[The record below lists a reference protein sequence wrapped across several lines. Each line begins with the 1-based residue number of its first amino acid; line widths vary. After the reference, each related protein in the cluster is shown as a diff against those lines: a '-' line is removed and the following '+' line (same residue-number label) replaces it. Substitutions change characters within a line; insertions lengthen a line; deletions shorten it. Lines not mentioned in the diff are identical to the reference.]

1 MKTVVMNRSI
11 LTMAI
16 ILVCCIVTNAQ
27 LERLRIETYYIADAD
42 DATDTIGGH
51 LEEGSVTYRIFVD
64 MLPDSRLMA
73 VYGDNRHP
81 LIFSSDHAFFNHRE
95 EGITF
100 GKDLSRNRYST
111 GTAPLD
117 TYITLGQCSKSFA
130 QGAYFGTPKDFDQ
143 DGSVV
148 GGVNNDGGSAAI
160 ASGLLKNGSTALGLP
175 LTEADGL
182 SLLNVLPN
190 SWIDIGFIDVSSG
203 VDTTIFGSG
212 SETQF
217 SGTNVLLRNSG
228 AKGIDAEQNE
238 VLVAQLTTKG
248 EISFELNLEV
258 EVLKNGVPEVI
269 RYVARNESLGN
280 GEVFHPLLKYPYAC
294 GCTDPAYLEASTTFA
309 CTDNSKCL
317 TPVILGCMD
326 SLACNFDPDAN
337 YNIQDLC
344 CYVGYCNDLDISI
357 VCPDLRLRNA
367 GLENVHLYPNP
378 AADELTLT
386 IDDIRYADIPFT
398 ILDLTGSVLLQG
410 LLKGQDR
417 HIDISTLANGYYIL
431 QFETSLQRPAIP
443 FVKI

>member
-1 MKTVVMNRSI
+1 MIRSI
-11 LTMAI
+11 FTI
-16 ILVCCIVTNAQ
+16 FIFSFCCTALNAQ

-42 DATDTIGGH
+42 DATDTTGGL
-51 LEEGSVTYRIFVD
+51 LEEGSVTYRIFAD
-64 MLPDSRLMA
+64 MLPESRLLGL
-73 VYGDNRHP
+73 YGTEQHP
-81 LIFSSDHAFFNHRE
+81 LVFASDHAFFNHRE

-100 GKDLSRNRYST
+100 GKDLSRNRYAT

-130 QGAYFGTPKDFDQ
+130 QGAYFGTPKVLDQ

-160 ASGLLKNGSTALGLP
+160 PSGLLKNGSPALGLP
-175 LTEADGL
+175 LTAADGL
-182 SLLNVLPN
+182 SILNILPN

-212 SETQF
+212 NQTQF

-228 AKGIDAEQNE
+228 VSGADAGQNE
-238 VLVAQLTTKG
+238 VLIAQLTTNG

-258 EVLKNGVPEVI
+258 EITANGIPRVI
-269 RYVARNESLGN
+269 RYVARNESLN
-280 GEVFHPLLKYPYAC
+280 NDEVFHPLLKYPYVC

-317 TPVILGCMD
+317 TPVVLGCMD

-337 YNIQDLC
+337 YNIQDVC

-357 VCPDLRLRNA
+357 VCPDLRLREDFDI
-367 GLENVHLYPNP
+367 ENVHLSPNP
-378 AADELTLT
+378 AIDEIMLT
-386 IDDIRYADIPFT
+386 IDDIRYTDIAF
-398 ILDLTGSVLLQG
+398 IIHDVTGRVVAHGVLQS
-410 LLKGQDR
+410 QDR
-417 HIDISTLANGYYIL
+417 HIEISDLANGYY
-431 QFETSLQRPAIP
+431 SLQIETGKQRLALP